1 MNKDGEF
8 DSRVEGEMDSE
19 EMSEEI
25 DGGSGE
31 QAAGAGENGVAGGR
45 TDPFAALELPPPVG
59 ADDEL
64 ADDWDGEE
72 FSEDD
77 VAGPPMDPNADHSA
91 LGAAGGAPS
100 KGTADRVEG
109 LMNDLDMFGGMG
121 AHGGD
126 PDLDAFNDPSVEH
139 LDDPPFIGG
148 QGGTTDLFGQ
158 TASSPMGRATSPRLY
173 AQASQFP
180 TCTQLR
186 AWKWDNGVPVG
197 LGVVDAMATEEDMV
211 RQFFDAMPRRG
222 EGRAQFKLRPIDIN
236 GQEMG
241 KEINV
246 LISEHHS
253 ALQQMRAVK
262 DEEMAH
268 RRGMGW
274 GDTPPEDPTATM
286 ASEMSRMMD
295 GVMRQTD
302 RRTSMLEDSLE
313 AERERMRMLDEERAQ
328 ERIDMAMNAA
338 NGVQALTE
346 RMMKDEGNRSDR
358 AMHLQ
363 TEQSNMLIN
372 TLTSVFGN
380 QGQMMQQ
387 FAQQQQVMDNRR
399 LEREQQRAERE
410 KQDMEVRRKRDQE
423 EFERRRQGERDE
435 LGEKRKEM
443 DDGRRWERD
452 QQEVRRKEEDRKW
465 ERQMEEMRLRVEK
478 DRQDL
483 ERRMQRDRDEM
494 LLKLK
499 MEQQEQQQKVQW
511 ERERMDRDEKRRKEE
526 GDRQTQLNREHQE
539 RMARFTTLEKE
550 SQRESGERRERL
562 EREAREATEKERDRR
577 HSMLMKEMELGKER
591 DREHAERM
599 LTLSQREM
607 ESKGLGSLTEL
618 VPKATGLLREFGL
631 EPADIVGRLLG
642 AQEES
647 SGWMESLPKM
657 LGVASEV
664 VKAGLSAKGGMPAI
678 PGMGAPAALP
688 PPQMDM
694 DAMMYQQQ
702 MAAAQQQQSLRPRRR
717 QMQQQQHMQ
726 QQARPPQAAP
736 QKQGPPPQGRPQPES
751 MEDPPPVQQE
761 SGADPSIRAR
771 PEGMKLKDQRKARNA
786 IRKLVRKM
794 VRSEHVEWEG
804 MIVTGIASE
813 VAIYHYIQA
822 VGLKSA
828 VAEAGGDPEFIR
840 DLVKSLKS
848 SEIVP
853 ADLNYGEET

>member
-1 MNKDGEF
+1 MTTGGEF
-8 DSRVEGEMDSE
+8 DSRVDGDMESE
-19 EMSEEI
+19 EMSEEVSGAEEERT
-25 DGGSGE
+25 DEGS
-31 QAAGAGENGVAGGR
+31 NGVDSGR
-45 TDPFAALELPPPVG
+45 SDPFAALDLPPPVG

-64 ADDWDGEE
+64 DDDWDGEE

-77 VAGPPMDPNADHSA
+77 VAGPPIDPNADHSA
-91 LGAAGGAPS
+91 LGAAGGAPN
-100 KGTADRVEG
+100 KNTADRVDG

-126 PDLDAFNDPSVEH
+126 PDLEAFNDPSVEH

-148 QGGTTDLFGQ
+148 QGGTTNLFGQ
-158 TASSPMGRATSPRLY
+158 TAASPMGRATSPRLY

-186 AWKWDNGVPVG
+186 CWKWDNGVPVG

-211 RQFFDAMPRRG
+211 RQFFDAMPRKG

-253 ALQQMRAVK
+253 ALQTLRAVK
-262 DEEMAH
+262 EEEDNQ
-268 RRGMGW
+268 RRGMGGPW
-274 GDTPPEDPTATM
+274 GDGPEDPTATM

-295 GVMRQTD
+295 GMMRQTD
-302 RRTSMLEDSLE
+302 RRTAILEDSLE
-313 AERERMRMLDEERAQ
+313 SERERMRMLDEERAQ

-338 NGVQALTE
+338 TGVQALTE
-346 RMMKDEGNRSDR
+346 RMMRDESSRSDR
-358 AMHLQ
+358 SMKLQ
-363 TEQSNMLIN
+363 NEQSNMLIN

-399 LEREQQRAERE
+399 LEREQQRAQRERQE
-410 KQDMEVRRKRDQE
+410 METKRARDQA
-423 EFERRRQGERDE
+423 EFERRRQMERDE

-443 DDGRRWERD
+443 DDGRRWERE
-452 QQEVRRKEEDRKW
+452 QQEMKRKTEDRKW
-465 ERQMEEMRLRVEK
+465 ERQMEEMRLRVDK

-483 ERRMQRDRDEM
+483 ERKMQRDRDEM

-499 MEQQEQQQKVQW
+499 MDQQEQQQKIQW
-511 ERERMDRDEKRRKEE
+511 ERERMEREEARRREDRDRQVAL
-526 GDRQTQLNREHQE
+526 DRDHQE
-539 RMARFTTLEKE
+539 RMGRFATLEKE
-550 SQRESGERRERL
+550 SQRESNERRERM
-562 EREAREATEKERDRR
+562 EREARAATEKERDRR
-577 HSMLMKEMELGKER
+577 HTMLMKEMELGKER

-618 VPKATGLLREFGL
+618 VPKATGLLRDFGL
-631 EPADIVGRLLG
+631 EPADLMGRLLG
-642 AQEES
+642 GQEETT

-664 VKAGLSAKGGMPAI
+664 VKAGLAAKGGMPAI
-678 PGMGAPAALP
+678 PGMGGPAALP

-694 DAMMYQQQ
+694 EAMMYQQQ
-702 MAAAQQQQSLRPRRR
+702 MAAMQQQQQQQTLRPRRR
-717 QMQQQQHMQ
+717 PMPQRPAHPQPPEQE
-726 QQARPPQAAP
+726 ARRPRPPAPQEEMVQTAGAPEAEQAVADAP
-736 QKQGPPPQGRPQPES
+736 QKAG
-751 MEDPPPVQQE
+751 
-761 SGADPSIRAR
+761 
-771 PEGMKLKDQRKARNA
+771 GMKLRDQRTARNA
-786 IRKLVRKM
+786 LRKLVRRM
-794 VRSEHVEWEG
+794 VRADPSEWEAK
-804 MIVTGIASE
+804 IAGAIAAEIS
-813 VAIYHYIQA
+813 IYHYIQA

-828 VAEAGGDPEFIR
+828 IAESGGDMDFIAA
-840 DLVKSLKS
+840 LTASLKA
-848 SEIVP
+848 SEMVP
-853 ADLNYGEET
+853 ADINYGEEQ